1 MNSWL
6 QGLSFSDFI
15 IALTVLVS
23 TIGAYFNLNNKL
35 DSVSSKI
42 EELEE
47 TQVEIKTELKEAE
60 INHKKELIE
69 ATHRS
74 ADKIE
79 ALETKQR
86 VFDLFMARFEEK
98 MNYVSDQLKHIASM
112 LEKRNDK

>member
-6 QGLSFSDFI
+6 EALSFSDFI

-47 TQVEIKTELKEAE
+47 TQVEIKTELKESE

-69 ATHRS
+69 AAHRS
-74 ADKIE
+74 AEKLSLIE
-79 ALETKQR
+79 EKQR

-98 MNYVSDQLKHIASM
+98 MNYVADQLKNITLM

>member
-23 TIGAYFNLNNKL
+23 TIGAYFNLNSKL

-47 TQVEIKTELKEAE
+47 TQNEIKVDLKESE
-60 INHKKELIE
+60 INHKKELIDYN
-69 ATHRS
+69 HKS
-74 ADKIE
+74 ADRIV
-79 ALETKQR
+79 ALEDKQR

-98 MNYVSDQLKHIASM
+98 MNYVSDQLRHITLM